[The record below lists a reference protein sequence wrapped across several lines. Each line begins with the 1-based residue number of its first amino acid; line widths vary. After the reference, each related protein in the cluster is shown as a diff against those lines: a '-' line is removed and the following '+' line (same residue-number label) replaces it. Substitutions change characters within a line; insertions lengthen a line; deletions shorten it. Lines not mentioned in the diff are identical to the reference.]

1 MDISILLYIVAVLL
15 LLMNAYHY
23 YKIRALES
31 ELKTLKSERE
41 RIREALE
48 RLKSRLNDYR

>member
-1 MDISILLYIVAVLL
+1 MDVSLLLYAVAVLL

-23 YKIRALES
+23 YKIRTLET
-31 ELKTLKSERE
+31 ELRTLKRERE